1 MKYIKTKAG
10 EIYDIDDLYI
20 CDDLNGKPYGVKD
33 SSWLIYK
40 ESIIRQADT
49 IEELCD
55 EFVDAYEN
63 GARIVYG
70 DSEWAKVKAKASSKN
85 SNKLIIYGAI
95 WTEWGLKYIAKM
107 NSNGELELL

>member
-20 CDDLNGKPYGVKD
+20 CDDLNDKPYGVKD
-33 SSWLIYK
+33 SGWLIYK

-55 EFVDAYEN
+55 EF
-63 GARIVYG
+63 IVVSDNCEKPIISALPFNELQLY
-70 DSEWAKVKAKASSKN
+70 AKGRTKYA
-85 SNKLIIYGAI
+85 ICYGAI
-95 WTEWGLKYIAKM
+95 WTSKGLIYVAKM
-107 NSNGELELL
+107 NEKGELCLLG

>member
-40 ESIIRQADT
+40 ESIVKQADT

-55 EFVDAYEN
+55 RYIVKKSHYKVYTKYQFGKLKRSHIDKLLDDHYEIF
-63 GARIVYG
+63 GCVWTSKGLIYA
-70 DSEWAKVKAKASSKN
+70 AKINEK
-85 SNKLIIYGAI
+85 
-95 WTEWGLKYIAKM
+95 
-107 NSNGELELL
+107 GELCLLG